1 MAKRDRNINIVDTG
15 VGLALAQTLTQ
26 AGTGGAHDVLA
37 EIQKGAWSF
46 ALRDLAK
53 NVTNPAIQRKAVG
66 IALGGIGLKFLA
78 KSFSIR
84 KIGGLPGVSLNV

>member
-1 MAKRDRNINIVDTG
+1 MAKKTRNINLVDTG

-26 AGTGGAHDVLA
+26 AGTGGAHDVLE
-37 EIQKGAWSF
+37 EIKIGAWSF

-53 NVTNPAIQRKAVG
+53 NVTNKDIQTKAVG

-78 KSFSIR
+78 KSFGVR

>member
-1 MAKRDRNINIVDTG
+1 MAKKTRNINIVDTG

-37 EIQKGAWSF
+37 EVQKGAWSF

-53 NVTNPAIQRKAVG
+53 NVTNKDIQKKPSV
-66 IALGGIGLKFLA
+66 
-78 KSFSIR
+78 
-84 KIGGLPGVSLNV
+84 